1 MYLLGSLCNAFRWRL
16 ALHAVKEPPPVRDLF
31 GIYLV
36 AMMMNRLLPMRFGDI
51 FRVQLPARRY
61 GLSGEALTAVVFV
74 GETLL
79 DGCAFVILFLWSL
92 AFLGVPPVHLT
103 IAWTLSVVATGGL
116 AIAAIAARLELTE
129 GWQDRG
135 VIRHLPRTVRDR
147 AGVVVPRFLEGLG
160 LLRDLAVTGRAMA
173 LTLCNWLIQAAIYYL
188 FGRTFGL
195 HLSLAD
201 AVVVTITA
209 AIVVSLPLMPSGL
222 GTYEVAVTGV
232 LVLMGLPS
240 AGAVT
245 YALGS
250 HLLSIAFAVLAGMLA
265 VPSIGLS
272 LQDLP
277 FSNRSAGRDRL
288 AA

>member
-1 MYLLGSLCNAFRWRL
+1 M
-16 ALHAVKEPPPVRDLF
+16 
-31 GIYLV
+31 
-36 AMMMNRLLPMRFGDI
+36 
-51 FRVQLPARRY
+51 
-61 GLSGEALTAVVFV
+61 
-74 GETLL
+74 
-79 DGCAFVILFLWSL
+79 FLWSL
-92 AFLGVPPVHLT
+92 AFLGVPPAHLT
-103 IAWTLSVVATGGL
+103 IAWTLGVVAIGGL
-116 AIAAIAARLELTE
+116 VIAAIAARLELTE

-135 VIRHLPRTVRDR
+135 VIRHLPWTVRDR
-147 AGVVVPRFLEGLG
+147 AGVVVPRLLEGLG

-232 LVLMGLPS
+232 LVLMGLPN

-250 HLLSIAFAVLAGMLA
+250 HLLNIGCAVLGGILA
-265 VPSIGLS
+265 VPSVGLRVE
-272 LQDLP
+272 DLP
-277 FSNRSAGRDRL
+277 FSGRGARPDTL
-288 AA
+288 VV